1 MSGLF
6 PRLNGEMMKRGD
18 GQGAIISIVG
28 EMVSCDGSQLILRA
42 ADGKQL
48 TYDVQPDL
56 EFQQVSAFIQ
66 IV

>member
-1 MSGLF
+1 
-6 PRLNGEMMKRGD
+6 MKRGD

-42 ADGKQL
+42 ADGKEL

-66 IV
+66 MV

>member
-1 MSGLF
+1 MQ
-6 PRLNGEMMKRGD
+6 RGD

-48 TYDVQPDL
+48 TYDVQADL
-56 EFQQVSAFIQ
+56 EFQQVSAFVR